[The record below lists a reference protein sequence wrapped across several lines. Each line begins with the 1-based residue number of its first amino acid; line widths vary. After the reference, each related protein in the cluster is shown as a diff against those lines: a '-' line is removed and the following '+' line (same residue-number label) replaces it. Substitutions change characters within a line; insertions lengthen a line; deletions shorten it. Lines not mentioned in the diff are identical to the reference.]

1 MCMLCLCGEDST
13 RLAAFSFFHLGRRLS
28 LCQGLAAP
36 PPPPAMGN
44 AQISLGLPLGSGASC
59 HLERLQLFMPCCFTC
74 SIWFC
79 CKDWTCFHYGIFFSF
94 PVRVLRGVLCLQ
106 CGRLGRFP
114 SCSWFLT
121 CPTIRTCVNTT
132 DLLTVEGRFMVLIA
146 PCMITKSV

>member
-36 PPPPAMGN
+36 PPQPWAMLRLAWACLWALEPVVIWKDYN
-44 AQISLGLPLGSGASC
+44 FLCPVALHVVYGSVLRIE
-59 HLERLQLFMPCCFTC
+59 HVFIMVF
-74 SIWFC
+74 
-79 CKDWTCFHYGIFFSF
+79 FFSF

>member
-1 MCMLCLCGEDST
+1 MCMLCLRGEDKHTVSCVFF
-13 RLAAFSFFHLGRRLS
+13 FSPGKAIVPVPGA
-28 LCQGLAAP
+28 CCT
-36 PPPPAMGN
+36 PPAMGD

-59 HLERLQLFMPCCFTC
+59 HLERLQLFMPCCFAC

-79 CKDWTCFHYGIFFSF
+79 FKGWTYFHYGIFFSL

-132 DLLTVEGRFMVLIA
+132 DLLTVEGHFMVLIA
-146 PCMITKSV
+146 PCMITKNV